1 MPLYYSYSSQ
11 KIDYC
16 ETVKVN
22 VPADA
27 VAVIVVVAFVS
38 KVLTVPSDNITSNVQ
53 EIGLNVTNRTPVNTN
68 AVAVTPGPIGA
79 VTVAVPAIVSPRIF
93 YQQLNRD

>member
-38 KVLTVPSDNITSNVQ
+38 KVLTVPSDNITWR
-53 EIGLNVTNRTPVNTN
+53 EHAIGSKVINRTPVYTT
-68 AVAVTPGPIGA
+68 ALTDSPGPIGA
-79 VTVAVPAIVSPRIF
+79 VTVAVPAIVSP
-93 YQQLNRD
+93 